1 MSILDK
7 KLLLS
12 EMQNRLDFLPA
23 NEAKKAIEQLG
34 EVLQAFEVTSTG
46 DGADDESEQLI
57 RIFLDAKAVEGK
69 SALTIERY
77 KRILERLRD
86 GTGTPLNKLTVY
98 HIRGFMMREIE
109 RGINTSTVE
118 GNRSVYS
125 SFFNWLHRESL
136 IEKNPVI
143 NLAPI
148 KTQKVVR
155 KPFSDV
161 EVAKLIEACKDE
173 RERALVS
180 FLNATGCRVSE
191 VCGLNIRDIDFHAL
205 QLTVNGKGNK
215 QRTVYID
222 DVCAMHLRRYIQN
235 RTDMNPALFIGQR
248 GRLTDGGIRIALKE
262 LGERAGVE
270 NVHPHRF
277 RRTLATNLIDH
288 GMQIQEVAA
297 VLGHDKLDT
306 TLKYVY
312 INQTNVK
319 NAYRRYA

>member
-1 MSILDK
+1 MILDK
-7 KLLLS
+7 KLLMS
-12 EMQNRLDFLPA
+12 EVKSRIGSSPDAMRFL
-23 NEAKKAIEQLG
+23 EQLG
-34 EVLQAFEVTSTG
+34 EVLQGFEVTAI
-46 DGADDESEQLI
+46 DGGAGDESDQLVQ
-57 RIFLDAKAVEGK
+57 IFLDAKAVEGK
-69 SALTIERY
+69 SALTIDRY
-77 KRILERLRD
+77 KRILQKLRQ

-98 HIRGFMMREIE
+98 HIRGFMMRELE
-109 RGINTSTVE
+109 RGVNPSTVE

-125 SFFNWLHRESL
+125 SFFNWLHRENL
-136 IEKNPVI
+136 IEKNPVV

-148 KTQKVVR
+148 KAQKVVR

-161 EVAKLIEACKDE
+161 EIAQLMEACESE
-173 RERALVS
+173 RDRALIS
-180 FLNATGCRVSE
+180 FLYATGCRVSE
-191 VCGLNIRDIDFHAL
+191 VCALNIRDVDFRAL

-215 QRTVYID
+215 QRQVYID
-222 DVCAMHLRRYIQN
+222 DVCAMHLRRYIQS
-235 RTDMNPALFIGQR
+235 RTDMNPALFVGQR
-248 GRLTDGGIRIALKE
+248 GRLTDGGVRIALKQ

-306 TLKYVY
+306 TLGYVY